1 MNRSAKQA
9 RKRIKSACY
18 PMDEREFE
26 SRATPA
32 LQAIERA
39 LEASGAELDFELK
52 EGGVLEIEFEDGSKI
67 IVNRHGAAREIW
79 VAARSGGFH
88 FRWDGGAWRDTRGGA
103 ELFAALS
110 QLVSQQLGRGV
121 RLLG

>member
-1 MNRSAKQA
+1 
-9 RKRIKSACY
+9 
-18 PMDEREFE
+18 MDEREFE
-26 SRATPA
+26 SRATAA
-32 LQAIERA
+32 LLAIERA
-39 LEASGAELDFELK
+39 LEASGAEVDFELK

-88 FRWDGGAWRDTRGGA
+88 FRWDGEAWRDTRDGA
-103 ELFAALS
+103 ELFDALS